1 MIKAILQIREGLLW
15 QGKVTM
21 SWGETTTWDQ
31 AFWSVA
37 HALWHIINDKLRFW
51 AVNPALNIFHDKL
64 WMTFYSS
71 GSQTLECNCIQRTVK
86 KRFLLPLWFIKSRV
100 RLRHFSK
107 HCQWFWCQQ
116 FMHHTFEKQTKQET
130 LELFVLIFWFL
141 QTTSIWRWDGYL
153 LLEARLLFRVSNF
166 FTKKDLNPF
175 W

>member
-71 GSQTLECNCIQRTVK
+71 GSQTLECNCIQRIVK

-107 HCQWFWCQQ
+107 HCQWFWCEQ
-116 FMHHTFEKQTKQET
+116 FMHHTFEKQRKQET

-153 LLEARLLFRVSNF
+153 LRQDFYLGFLIFSQ
-166 FTKKDLNPF
+166 KKISTHSGN
-175 W
+175 